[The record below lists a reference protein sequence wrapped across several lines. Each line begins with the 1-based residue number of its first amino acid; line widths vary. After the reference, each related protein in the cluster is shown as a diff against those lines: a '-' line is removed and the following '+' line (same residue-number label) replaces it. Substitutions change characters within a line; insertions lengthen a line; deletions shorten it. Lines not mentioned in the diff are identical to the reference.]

1 MRRASVLASILA
13 SAAWLFASDVLD
25 LHPPFDAIL
34 VTSFNTGSAL
44 DRSWGQRTPTTG
56 AGVTFPAGYRTA
68 DFGGASTAEVSYP
81 DATIFET
88 PPLTV
93 ACWIR
98 IDSYT
103 GIRGIMHK
111 MPQGTTYTGWHCYYG
126 PGVSRGFAFG
136 QVESADLTPDANKA
150 LQVYTA
156 TGALAA
162 GSWYHVAASLSA
174 IGATPILYI
183 NGVATATSTSGDGS
197 GLTTLVNSEPIRI
210 AGKAGPEAGFWGFHD
225 GGIDDVRIY
234 STVKTA
240 NEIGAIY
247 AEGIGA
253 SRP

>member
-1 MRRASVLASILA
+1 MRRLLALFILA
-13 SAAWLFASDVLD
+13 ASWLAASDVAD
-25 LHPPFDAIL
+25 LHPPSDALL

-68 DFGGASTAEVSYP
+68 DFGGASNAVVSYP
-81 DATIFET
+81 DNAEMET

-103 GIRGIMHK
+103 GIRGIIHK
-111 MPQGTTYTGWHCYYG
+111 IPQATSYNGWVFYYS
-126 PGVSRGFAFG
+126 PGFGSRGLGFG
-136 QVESADLTPDANKA
+136 QVESADLTPDADKA
-150 LQVYTA
+150 LQTYTA
-156 TGALAA
+156 TGTLSA
-162 GSWYHVAASLSA
+162 GTWYHVAATLSA
-174 IGATPILYI
+174 IGSTPILYI
-183 NGVATATSTSGDGS
+183 NGVATSTTSLGNAS
-197 GLTTLVNSEPIRI
+197 GLTTFANSEPVRI
-210 AGKAGPEAGFWGFHD
+210 GGKAGPESGFYSFHD

-234 STVKTA
+234 SAVKTA

-247 AEGIGA
+247 AEGIGE